1 LSPDRIGSFDAL
13 RRLGAAA
20 LALGRIKLELL
31 ALEWQD
37 EKARIAQLLVLA
49 VVGALL
55 GGFALIALAIT
66 LTVVLWDTSY
76 RVLALGITT
85 ALLAA
90 GALGSAW
97 RAMVLLRG
105 PSPLSGSVGEL
116 RRDEAALRGDGG
128 RDGA

>member
-1 LSPDRIGSFDAL
+1 MSPDRIGSFDAL

-76 RVLALGITT
+76 RVLALCITT

>member
-1 LSPDRIGSFDAL
+1 MSPDRIGSFDAL